1 MKTAALV
8 IALTA
13 FVATGPAAGASL
25 DGEIADELVLCMQH
39 RDDAA
44 RLACFDRMARRA
56 TAALEAGTSL
66 GTRTRTPAAA
76 TEQAP
81 ASAAAPTAPAGT
93 AVTATAAPA
102 PEAGFG
108 LEQQRSRKSERTES
122 IRSRIPGEFLGWD
135 GETIFELENGQV
147 WRQLDSTRLGMR
159 VVDAE
164 VEISRGILGSFYL
177 SVEGFNRRVRVERIE

>member
-1 MKTAALV
+1 MKTAAFV
-8 IALTA
+8 IAVAA
-13 FVATGPAAGASL
+13 FLATGPVAGANL
-25 DGEIADELVLCMQH
+25 DGEIADELVLCTQH

-44 RLACFDRMARRA
+44 RLACFDRMARSA

-66 GTRTRTPAAA
+66 GARARTPAAA

-81 ASAAAPTAPAGT
+81 ANAAAPTPPAGT
-93 AVTATAAPA
+93 EATAAAAPA
-102 PEAGFG
+102 QEAGFG
-108 LEQQRSRKSERTES
+108 LEQQRSRTSERTKS
-122 IRSRIPGEFLGWD
+122 IRSRIPGEFFGWD
-135 GETIFELENGQV
+135 GKTIFELENGQV
-147 WRQLDSTRLGMR
+147 WRQLDSSRLGMR